1 MFKLRVD
8 TGGTFTDCWGLGEG
22 ETSPR
27 LAKVLSSG
35 RLRVAVREWL
45 RENELRIAVPDSWR
59 VADAFFTGYKLES
72 AGTSAL
78 VLSFEAAT
86 GRTIL
91 SRPLPAAAS
100 VDLFTREEAPVLG
113 ARLLTGTP
121 LDRPFPP
128 TDFRLATTRGTNALL
143 EHKGA
148 EVALF
153 VTRGF
158 ADLPI
163 LRDQRRADL
172 FALKHD
178 RPAPLFAR
186 VVEVGER
193 LDASGEIL
201 TALSIDPDIDTQSRE
216 ILGAGITVAAV
227 ALLHSHRN
235 PAHELALR
243 DHLLGLGFTHVSTSA
258 ELAPLV
264 KILPRL
270 DTTLA
275 NATLQPFMQAFV
287 DHHRERL
294 SGGSR
299 LFMMTSAGGL
309 EPMEQFRPKDSLLSG
324 PAGGVSGAAAIAEE
338 LGFPS
343 VLTFDMG
350 GTSTD
355 VARYEGGF
363 QYDFEQRVGNA
374 RVLAPALRIE
384 TVAAGGGSICR
395 WENGGLR
402 VGPESAGAAPGPAC
416 YGCGGPLTITDV
428 NLLLG
433 RIDPGNFGIPLT
445 ASNLAAARD
454 AALTVQ
460 HEAGLGGDEPDA
472 AFLAGLLDLAVEQ
485 MADAIRTISVREGAD
500 PADYALLAFGGA
512 GPLHAC
518 AIAERLGIT
527 TILVPVEAGVLSA
540 YGLECAGIE
549 RVVERQID
557 RPIDDPAIEGLFAG
571 VEQDALSSLAATGE
585 MGSITRRLAELR
597 LAGQD
602 ATLTL
607 DVDVSGSLGEAFAAR
622 YRSIFGYELPAG
634 RPIEVVSYRAI
645 AGTGRRIPR
654 SMCHGLPGHGSVPDE
669 QGPDHLHPRSDVSPG
684 CMGRMPTPHLDRSS
698 LRPGDTIAGPRV
710 IQDPFSTLYL
720 APGWIARA
728 AENGSLVVTIQKAKT
743 ENATSRPPAV
753 VRELFRHR
761 FDHLVREMGT
771 MLQRSAI
778 STNVKERADFSC
790 ALLDGEGELITS
802 APHIPVHLG
811 ALGLCVRKVRERIA
825 MAPGDTIL
833 TNHPAAGGSHLPD
846 VTLITPVFDPLG
858 PDGLD
863 SNRPV
868 AYIANRAHHAEI
880 GGITPGSMPPAAT
893 RLAEEGVV
901 FAPRHLIRGGRSC
914 FDEITGILTNAP
926 YPTRRLSDNLADL
939 NAQLAA
945 NRRGAAML
953 EALLDEHGA
962 AALKEQ
968 FDHLKDRSLEALRE
982 HLVRFGDRD
991 TSAAETLDD
1000 GTPIRVSI
1008 RCRGGTLAIS
1018 FVGSGAEH
1026 PGNLNAT
1033 PAILQ
1038 SAVLYVL
1045 RLWTQSPVPLNEGIM
1060 RAVSI
1065 ELPEGFLNPPFDED
1079 PMRCPAVVGGNV
1091 ETSQRVVDTLLKA
1104 LCVQAC
1110 SQGTMNNF
1118 LFGDGRFGYY
1128 ETICGGSGAGPGYD
1142 GTSGVHTHMTNTAIT
1157 DPEILEQRY
1166 PVRLHRF
1173 SLRCGSGGR
1182 GRWRGGDGIV
1192 REIEFLRPLQ
1202 VSLLAQHRA
1211 VAPYGCEGGE
1221 PGQCG
1226 RQILNGRE
1234 LPGITAFAAQAGDR
1248 LIIETPGGGGWG
1260 IA

>member
-8 TGGTFTDCWGLGEG
+8 TGGTFTDCWGLAEG
-22 ETSPR
+22 ETIPR

-35 RLRVAVREWL
+35 RLRVAVREWS
-45 RENELRIAVPDSWR
+45 RPHELIIEVPASWR
-59 VADAFFTGYKLES
+59 IGDTFFTGYKLES
-72 AGTSAL
+72 DGGTAL
-78 VLSFEAAT
+78 VLSFEAST
-86 GRTIL
+86 GRLVL
-91 SRPLPAAAS
+91 SRPLPPSES

-113 ARLLTGTP
+113 ARILTGTA

-128 TDFRLATTRGTNALL
+128 MDFRLATTRGTNALL
-143 EHKGA
+143 ERKGA
-148 EVALF
+148 AVALF

-163 LRDQRRADL
+163 IRDQRRTDL
-172 FALKHD
+172 FALQHE

-186 VVEVGER
+186 VVEVEER
-193 LDASGEIL
+193 LDASGKIL
-201 TALSIDPDIDTQSRE
+201 TELSFDPDFDTQARG
-216 ILGAGITVAAV
+216 ILEAGITIAAV

-235 PAHELALR
+235 PVHELALR
-243 DHLLGLGFTHVSTSA
+243 DYLLSLGFTHVSTSA

-270 DTTLA
+270 ETALA
-275 NATLQPFMQAFV
+275 NATLQPVMQTFV
-287 DHHRERL
+287 DHHRERF
-294 SGGSR
+294 SGDSR
-299 LFMMTSAGGL
+299 LLMMTSAGGL

-338 LGFPS
+338 LGFS
-343 VLTFDMG
+343 RVLTFDMG

-355 VARYEGGF
+355 VARYDDGF
-363 QYDFEQRVGNA
+363 QYDFEQRVGDA

-416 YGCGGPLTITDV
+416 YGRGGPLTITDV

-433 RIDPGNFGIPLT
+433 RIDPENFGIPLT

-454 AALTVQ
+454 AALALQ
-460 HEAGLGGDEPDA
+460 QQAGLPGEEPNA

-485 MADAIRTISVREGAD
+485 MADAIRTISVREGSD
-500 PADYALLAFGGA
+500 PAEYALLAFGGA

-518 AIAERLGIT
+518 AIAERLGMT
-527 TILVPVEAGVLSA
+527 TILVPGEAGVLSA

-549 RVVERQID
+549 RFAERQID
-557 RPIDDPAIEGLFAG
+557 RPIDDPALADLFTSVENEALTSLIDAG
-571 VEQDALSSLAATGE
+571 ESGA
-585 MGSITRRLAELR
+585 ITRRLAELR
-597 LAGQD
+597 LSGQD

-607 DVDVSGSLGEAFAAR
+607 EVGLSGSLAEAFAAR
-622 YRSIFGYELPAG
+622 YRTIFGYEPPAG
-634 RPIEVVSYRAI
+634 RTIEVVSYRAI
-645 AGTGRRIPR
+645 AGTGRRTPR
-654 SMCHGLPGHGSVPDE
+654 NETCESFA
-669 QGPDHLHPRSDVSPG
+669 
-684 CMGRMPTPHLDRSS
+684 PTTHDASFLDRAS
-698 LRPGDTIAGPRV
+698 LRPGDTIDGPRV

-720 APGWIARA
+720 APGWTARA
-728 AENGSLVVTIQKAKT
+728 TENGSLVVTFQETKT
-743 ENATSRPPAV
+743 ENTTPRPESV

-811 ALGLCVRKVRERIA
+811 ALGLCVRKVRECIA

-846 VTLITPVFDPLG
+846 VTLITPVFGPAG

-863 SNRPV
+863 VTKPV

-901 FAPRHLIRGGRSC
+901 FAPCYLIRGGESC
-914 FDEITGILTNAP
+914 FDEVADALTIAP
-926 YPTRRLSDNLADL
+926 FPTRLLSDNLADL

-945 NRRGAAML
+945 NRRGTAML
-953 EALLDEHGA
+953 EVLLDEHGA
-962 AALKEQ
+962 VMVKEQ
-968 FDHLKDRSLEALRE
+968 FTHLKDRSLEALRE
-982 HLVRFGDRD
+982 HLVRFGDREV
-991 TSAAETLDD
+991 TAEETLDD

-1008 RCRGGTLAIS
+1008 QCGDGRLAIS
-1018 FVGSGAEH
+1018 FAGSGGVH

-1045 RLWTQSPVPLNEGIM
+1045 RLWTQSPVPLNEGLM

-1065 ELPEGFLNPPFDED
+1065 DLPEGFLNPPFDDD

-1104 LCVQAC
+1104 LGVQAC

-1118 LFGDGRFGYY
+1118 LFGDGSFGYY

-1142 GTSGVHTHMTNTAIT
+1142 GTSGLHTHMTNTAIT

-1173 SLRCGSGGR
+1173 ALRRGSGGR
-1182 GRWRGGDGIV
+1182 GRWQGGDGIV

-1202 VSLLAQHRA
+1202 VSLLTQHRD

-1221 PGQCG
+1221 AGQCG
-1226 RQILNGRE
+1226 RQTLNGEE
-1234 LPGITAFAAQAGDR
+1234 LPGIAAFGANAGDR
-1248 LIIETPGGGGWG
+1248 LVIETPGGGGWG
-1260 IA
+1260 PVISIQ

>member
-8 TGGTFTDCWGLGEG
+8 TGGTFTDCWGLAEG
-22 ETSPR
+22 ETIPR

-35 RLRVAVREWL
+35 RLRVAVRAWP
-45 RENELRIAVPDSWR
+45 RPNELIIEVPASWR
-59 VADAFFTGYKLES
+59 IGDTFFTGYKLES
-72 AGTSAL
+72 DGATAL

-86 GRTIL
+86 GHLFL
-91 SRPLPAAAS
+91 SRPLPPAEA

-128 TDFRLATTRGTNALL
+128 MDFRLATTRGTNALL
-143 EHKGA
+143 ERKGA
-148 EVALF
+148 AVALF

-163 LRDQRRADL
+163 IRDQRRADL
-172 FALKHD
+172 FALKHE
-178 RPAPLFAR
+178 RPAPLFSR
-186 VVEVGER
+186 VVEVDER

-201 TALSIDPDIDTQSRE
+201 TNLSFDPDFDTQARK
-216 ILGAGITVAAV
+216 ILESGINVAAV

-235 PAHELALR
+235 PVHELALR
-243 DHLLGLGFTHVSTSA
+243 DHLLSLGFAHVSTSA

-270 DTTLA
+270 ETALA
-275 NATLQPFMQAFV
+275 NATLQPVMQAFV
-287 DHHRERL
+287 DHHRERF
-294 SGGSR
+294 SDGSR
-299 LFMMTSAGGL
+299 LLMMTSAGGL
-309 EPMEQFRPKDSLLSG
+309 EPMERFRPKDSLLSG

-338 LGFPS
+338 LGFS
-343 VLTFDMG
+343 RVLTFDMG

-355 VARYEGGF
+355 VARYDDGF
-363 QYDFEQRVGNA
+363 QYDFEQRVGDA

-416 YGCGGPLTITDV
+416 YGRGGPLTITDV

-433 RIDPGNFGIPLT
+433 RIDPENFGIPLT

-454 AALTVQ
+454 AAVALQ
-460 HEAGLGGDEPDA
+460 EEAGLGGDEPDA

-485 MADAIRTISVREGAD
+485 MADAIRTISVREGSD

-518 AIAERLGIT
+518 AIAERLGMT
-527 TILVPVEAGVLSA
+527 TILVPGEAGVLSA

-549 RVVERQID
+549 RFAERQID
-557 RPIDDPAIEGLFAG
+557 RPVDDPALTDLFTSVENEALTSLIEAG
-571 VEQDALSSLAATGE
+571 ETGT
-585 MGSITRRLAELR
+585 INRRLAELR
-597 LAGQD
+597 LSGQD

-607 DVDVSGSLGEAFAAR
+607 EVGLSGSLAEAFGAR
-622 YRSIFGYELPAG
+622 YRTIFGYEPPAG
-634 RPIEVVSYRAI
+634 RTVEVVSYRAI
-645 AGTGRRIPR
+645 ACTGRRIPR
-654 SMCHGLPGHGSVPDE
+654 HE
-669 QGPDHLHPRSDVSPG
+669 IRERSALTTHDASF
-684 CMGRMPTPHLDRSS
+684 LDRSS
-698 LRPGDTIAGPRV
+698 LLPGDTVTGPRV

-720 APGWIARA
+720 APGWTARA
-728 AENGSLVVTIQKAKT
+728 MENGALVLNVQEVKT
-743 ENATSRPPAV
+743 DASTSRPDSV

-790 ALLDGEGELITS
+790 ALLDSEGELITS

-811 ALGLCVRKVRERIA
+811 ALGLCVRKVRERIT

-846 VTLITPVFDPLG
+846 VTLITPVFDPV
-858 PDGLD
+858 D
-863 SNRPV
+863 SAKPV

-901 FAPRHLIRGGRSC
+901 FAPCHLIRGGESC
-914 FDEITGILTNAP
+914 FDKVADVLTNAP
-926 YPTRRLSDNLADL
+926 FPTRRLSDNLADL

-953 EALLDEHGA
+953 EALIDDHGA
-962 AALKEQ
+962 VMVKEQ
-968 FDHLKDRSLEALRE
+968 FTHLKDRSLEALRE
-982 HLVRFGDRD
+982 HLVRFGDREV
-991 TSAAETLDD
+991 SAEETLDD

-1008 RCRGGTLAIS
+1008 RCGEGRLAIS
-1018 FVGSGAEH
+1018 FAGSGAVH

-1038 SAVLYVL
+1038 SAALYVL
-1045 RLWTQSPVPLNEGIM
+1045 RLWTQSPVPLNEGLM

-1065 ELPEGFLNPPFDED
+1065 DLPEGFLNPPFDED
-1079 PMRCPAVVGGNV
+1079 PMCCPAVVGGNV

-1104 LCVQAC
+1104 LGVQAC

-1118 LFGDGRFGYY
+1118 LFGDGTFGYY

-1142 GTSGVHTHMTNTAIT
+1142 GTSGLHTHMTNTAIT

-1173 SLRCGSGGR
+1173 SLRHGSGGR
-1182 GRWRGGDGIV
+1182 GRWQGGDGIV

-1202 VSLLAQHRA
+1202 VSLLTQHRV

-1221 PGQCG
+1221 AGQCG
-1226 RQILNGRE
+1226 QQTLNGVE
-1234 LPGITAFAAQAGDR
+1234 LPGIAAFGANAGDR
-1248 LIIETPGGGGWG
+1248 LVIETPGGGGFG
-1260 IA
+1260 NR

>member
-8 TGGTFTDCWGLGEG
+8 TGGTFTDCWGLAEG
-22 ETSPR
+22 ETIPR

-35 RLRVAVREWL
+35 RLRVAVREW
-45 RENELRIAVPDSWR
+45 RRPHELIIEVPASWR
-59 VADAFFTGYKLES
+59 IGDTFFTGYKLES
-72 AGTSAL
+72 AGATAL

-86 GRTIL
+86 GRLVL
-91 SRPLPAAAS
+91 SRPLPPSEA

-121 LDRPFPP
+121 LDRPFPAM
-128 TDFRLATTRGTNALL
+128 DFRLATTRGTNALL
-143 EHKGA
+143 ERKGA
-148 EVALF
+148 SVALF
-153 VTRGF
+153 VTRCF

-163 LRDQRRADL
+163 IRDQRRADL
-172 FALKHD
+172 FALKHE

-186 VVEVGER
+186 VIEVAER

-201 TALSIDPDIDTQSRE
+201 TEPSLDPDFDTQARG
-216 ILGAGITVAAV
+216 ILESGITVAAV

-235 PAHELALR
+235 PVHELALR
-243 DHLLGLGFTHVSTSA
+243 DHLLSLGFTHVSTSA

-270 DTTLA
+270 ETALA
-275 NATLQPFMQAFV
+275 NATLQPVMQAFV
-287 DHHRERL
+287 DHHRERF
-294 SGGSR
+294 SGDSR
-299 LFMMTSAGGL
+299 LLMMTSAGGL
-309 EPMEQFRPKDSLLSG
+309 EPMERFRPKDSLLSG

-338 LGFPS
+338 LGFS
-343 VLTFDMG
+343 RVLTFDMG

-355 VARYEGGF
+355 VARYDDGF
-363 QYDFEQRVGNA
+363 QYEFQHRVGDA

-416 YGCGGPLTITDV
+416 YGRGGPLTITDV

-433 RIDPGNFGIPLT
+433 RIDPENFGIPLT

-454 AALTVQ
+454 AALKLQ
-460 HEAGLGGDEPDA
+460 QEAGLGVDEPDP

-485 MADAIRTISVREGAD
+485 MADAIRTISVREGSD

-518 AIAERLGIT
+518 AIAERLGMT
-527 TILVPVEAGVLSA
+527 TILVPGEAGVLSA

-549 RVVERQID
+549 RFAERQLD
-557 RPIDDPAIEGLFAG
+557 RPVDDPALADLFTS
-571 VEQDALSSLAATGE
+571 VENEALSSLTDAGE
-585 MGSITRRLAELR
+585 GGTITRRLAELR
-597 LAGQD
+597 LSGQD

-607 DVDVSGSLGEAFAAR
+607 EVGLSGSLADAFAVR
-622 YRSIFGYELPAG
+622 YRTIFGYEPPAG
-634 RPIEVVSYRAI
+634 RTIELVSYRAI
-645 AGTGRRIPR
+645 AGTARHTPR
-654 SMCHGLPGHGSVPDE
+654 NETRESFAPTTHDTSFL
-669 QGPDHLHPRSDVSPG
+669 DHTKLRS
-684 CMGRMPTPHLDRSS
+684 
-698 LRPGDTIAGPRV
+698 GDTIVGPRV
-710 IQDPFSTLYL
+710 IQDPFSTLSL
-720 APGWIARA
+720 APGWTARA
-728 AENGSLVVTIQKAKT
+728 TENGSLVVTCHETKAEST
-743 ENATSRPPAV
+743 TSRPESV

-846 VTLITPVFDPLG
+846 VTLITPVFGPPG
-858 PDGLD
+858 PDGLG
-863 SNRPV
+863 STLPV

-901 FAPRHLIRGGRSC
+901 FTPRHLIRGGESC
-914 FDEITGILTNAP
+914 FDEVADVLTNAP
-926 YPTRRLSDNLADL
+926 FPTRRLSDNLADL

-945 NRRGAAML
+945 NRRGTAML
-953 EALLDEHGA
+953 ELLLEEHGA
-962 AALKEQ
+962 AAVKEQ
-968 FDHLKDRSLEALRE
+968 FAHLKDRSLEALRE
-982 HLVRFGDRD
+982 HLVRFGEREV
-991 TSAAETLDD
+991 TAEETLDD

-1008 RCRGGTLAIS
+1008 RCGDGMLAIS
-1018 FVGSGAEH
+1018 FAGSGSVH
-1026 PGNLNAT
+1026 SGNLNAT

-1045 RLWTQSPVPLNEGIM
+1045 RLWTQSPVPLNEGLM

-1065 ELPEGFLNPPFDED
+1065 DLPEGFLNPPFDDD

-1104 LCVQAC
+1104 LGVQAC

-1118 LFGDGRFGYY
+1118 LFGDGSFGYY
-1128 ETICGGSGAGPGYD
+1128 ETICGGSGAGSGYD
-1142 GTSGVHTHMTNTAIT
+1142 GTSGLHTHMTNTAIT

-1173 SLRCGSGGR
+1173 SLRRGSGGR
-1182 GRWRGGDGIV
+1182 GRWQGGDGIV
-1192 REIEFLRPLQ
+1192 REIEFLKPLQ
-1202 VSLLAQHRA
+1202 VSLLTQHRV

-1221 PGQCG
+1221 AGQCG
-1226 RQILNGRE
+1226 RQTLNGVE
-1234 LPGITAFAAQAGDR
+1234 LPGIAAFGANAGDR
-1248 LIIETPGGGGWG
+1248 LVIETPGGGGWG
-1260 IA
+1260 MA

>member
-8 TGGTFTDCWGLGEG
+8 TGGTFTDCWGLAEG
-22 ETSPR
+22 ETIPR

-35 RLRVAVREWL
+35 RLRVAVQRWL
-45 RENELRIAVPDSWR
+45 GPTELILKVPRSWR
-59 VADAFFTGYKLES
+59 VGDTFFTGYKLES
-72 AGTSAL
+72 GGSTAL
-78 VLSFEAAT
+78 VLSYEWET
-86 GRTIL
+86 GRL
-91 SRPLPAAAS
+91 VVSRPLPESES

-121 LDRPFPP
+121 LDRPLPP
-128 TDFRLATTRGTNALL
+128 MDFRLATTRGTNALL
-143 EHKGA
+143 ERKGA
-148 EVALF
+148 PVALF

-163 LRDQRRADL
+163 IRDQRRADL
-172 FALKHD
+172 FALKHE

-186 VVEVGER
+186 VVEVEER
-193 LDASGEIL
+193 LEASGEIL
-201 TALSIDPDIDTQSRE
+201 KNLSLDPDFDTKAREVIQS
-216 ILGAGITVAAV
+216 GISVAAV

-235 PAHELALR
+235 RVHEIALR
-243 DHLLGLGFTHVSTSA
+243 NHLLSLGFTHVSTSA

-270 DTTLA
+270 ETTLA
-275 NATLQPFMQAFV
+275 NATLQPVMQAFV

-294 SGGSR
+294 SGESR
-299 LFMMTSAGGL
+299 LLMMTSAGGL

-338 LGFPS
+338 LGFS
-343 VLTFDMG
+343 RVLTFDMG

-355 VARYEGGF
+355 VARYDDGF
-363 QYDFEQRVGNA
+363 QYDFEQRVGDA

-402 VGPESAGAAPGPAC
+402 VGPESAGASPGPAC
-416 YGCGGPLTITDV
+416 YGRGGPLTITDV

-433 RIDPGNFGIPLT
+433 RIDPENFSIPLA

-454 AALTVQ
+454 AALTLQ

-472 AFLAGLLDLAVEQ
+472 PLLAGLLDLAVEQ
-485 MADAIRTISVREGAD
+485 MADAIRTISVREGSD

-518 AIAERLGIT
+518 AIAERLGMM
-527 TILVPVEAGVLSA
+527 TILVPGEAGVLSA

-549 RVVERQID
+549 RFAERQID
-557 RPIDDPAIEGLFAG
+557 RPVDDPALADLFTSVENEAVTSLIDAG
-571 VEQDALSSLAATGE
+571 ETGT
-585 MGSITRRLAELR
+585 ITRRIAELR
-597 LAGQD
+597 LSGQD

-607 DVDVSGSLGEAFAAR
+607 EVGLSGSIADSFAER
-622 YRSIFGYELPAG
+622 YRMIFGYEPPVG
-634 RPIEVVSYRAI
+634 RSIEVVSYRAI
-645 AGTGRRIPR
+645 AGTGRRIPKNETR
-654 SMCHGLPGHGSVPDE
+654 E
-669 QGPDHLHPRSDVSPG
+669 RFA
-684 CMGRMPTPHLDRSS
+684 PTTHDASFLDRTK

-720 APGWIARA
+720 APGWTARA
-728 AENGSLVVTIQKAKT
+728 TENGSLVVTCQETKT
-743 ENATSRPPAV
+743 ENTNPRPESV

-846 VTLITPVFDPLG
+846 VTLITPIFDRIESTRPL
-858 PDGLD
+858 
-863 SNRPV
+863 

-901 FAPRHLIRGGRSC
+901 FAPCHLIRGGELC
-914 FDEITGILTNAP
+914 FDEVAGVLTNAP
-926 YPTRRLSDNLADL
+926 FPTRRLSDNLADL

-962 AALKEQ
+962 TAVTEQ
-968 FDHLKDRSLEALRE
+968 FVHLKDRSLEALRE
-982 HLVRFGDRD
+982 HLVCFGDREV
-991 TSAAETLDD
+991 AAEELLDD
-1000 GTPIRVSI
+1000 STPIRVAI
-1008 RCRGGTLAIS
+1008 RCGDGRLAIS
-1018 FVGSGAEH
+1018 FAGSGALH
-1026 PGNLNAT
+1026 PGNLNAS

-1045 RLWTQSPVPLNEGIM
+1045 RLWTQSPVPLNEGLM

-1065 ELPEGFLNPPFDED
+1065 ELPEGFLNPPFDDD

-1104 LCVQAC
+1104 LGVEAC

-1118 LFGDGRFGYY
+1118 LFGDGSFGYY

-1142 GTSGVHTHMTNTAIT
+1142 GTSGLHTHMTNTAIT

-1173 SLRCGSGGR
+1173 ALRRGSGGR
-1182 GRWRGGDGIV
+1182 GRWQGGDGIV

-1202 VSLLAQHRA
+1202 VSLLTQHRI

-1221 PGQCG
+1221 AGQCG
-1226 RQILNGRE
+1226 RQTLNGE
-1234 LPGITAFAAQAGDR
+1234 DLPGIAAFRANSGDR
-1248 LIIETPGGGGWG
+1248 LVIETPGGGGWG
-1260 IA
+1260 DRE

>member
-8 TGGTFTDCWGLGEG
+8 TGGTFTDCWGLTEG
-22 ETSPR
+22 ETIPR

-35 RLRVAVREWL
+35 RLRVAVREW
-45 RENELRIAVPDSWR
+45 RRPHELIIEVPASWR
-59 VADAFFTGYKLES
+59 IGDTFFTGYKLES
-72 AGTSAL
+72 DGATAL

-86 GRTIL
+86 GCLVL

-128 TDFRLATTRGTNALL
+128 MDFRLATTRGTNALL
-143 EHKGA
+143 ERKGA
-148 EVALF
+148 AVALF

-163 LRDQRRADL
+163 IRDQRRADL
-172 FALKHD
+172 FALKHE

-201 TALSIDPDIDTQSRE
+201 TELSLDPDFDTQARE
-216 ILGAGITVAAV
+216 VLGSGINVAAV

-235 PAHELALR
+235 PVHELALR
-243 DHLLGLGFTHVSTSA
+243 DHLLSLGFAHVSTSA

-270 DTTLA
+270 ETALA
-275 NATLQPFMQAFV
+275 NATLQPVMQAFV
-287 DHHRERL
+287 DHHRERF
-294 SGGSR
+294 SDGSR
-299 LFMMTSAGGL
+299 LLMMTSAGGL
-309 EPMEQFRPKDSLLSG
+309 EPMERFRPKDSLLSG

-338 LGFPS
+338 LGFS
-343 VLTFDMG
+343 RVLTFDMG

-355 VARYEGGF
+355 VARYDDGF
-363 QYDFEQRVGNA
+363 QYDFEQRVGDA

-416 YGCGGPLTITDV
+416 YGGGGPLTITDV

-433 RIDPGNFGIPLT
+433 RIDPENFGIPLT

-454 AALTVQ
+454 AAVALQ
-460 HEAGLGGDEPDA
+460 EEAGLGADEPDA

-485 MADAIRTISVREGAD
+485 MADAIRTISVREGSD

-518 AIAERLGIT
+518 AIAERLGMK
-527 TILVPVEAGVLSA
+527 TILVPGEAGVLSA

-549 RVVERQID
+549 RFAERQID
-557 RPIDDPAIEGLFAG
+557 RPVEDPALPDLFTSVENEALTSLIEAG
-571 VEQDALSSLAATGE
+571 ETGT
-585 MGSITRRLAELR
+585 ITRRLAELR
-597 LAGQD
+597 LSGQD

-607 DVDVSGSLGEAFAAR
+607 EVGLSGSLAEAFGAR
-622 YRSIFGYELPAG
+622 YRTIFGYEPPAG
-634 RPIEVVSYRAI
+634 RTVEVVSYRAI

-654 SMCHGLPGHGSVPDE
+654 HE
-669 QGPDHLHPRSDVSPG
+669 IRERSALTTHDASF
-684 CMGRMPTPHLDRSS
+684 LDRSS
-698 LRPGDTIAGPRV
+698 LLPGDTVTGPRV

-720 APGWIARA
+720 APGWTARA
-728 AENGSLVVTIQKAKT
+728 MENGALVVNVQEVKT
-743 ENATSRPPAV
+743 DASTSRPESV

-790 ALLDGEGELITS
+790 ALLDSVGELITS

-811 ALGLCVRKVRERIA
+811 ALGLCVRKVRERIT

-846 VTLITPVFDPLG
+846 VTLITPVFDPV
-858 PDGLD
+858 D
-863 SNRPV
+863 SAKPV

-901 FAPRHLIRGGRSC
+901 FAPCHLIRGGESC
-914 FDEITGILTNAP
+914 FNEIAGVLTNAP
-926 YPTRRLSDNLADL
+926 FPTRRLSDNLADL

-953 EALLDEHGA
+953 EALIDDHGA
-962 AALKEQ
+962 VMVKEQ
-968 FDHLKDRSLEALRE
+968 FTHLKDRSLEALRE
-982 HLVRFGDRD
+982 HLVRFGDREV
-991 TSAAETLDD
+991 SAEETLDD

-1008 RCRGGTLAIS
+1008 RCGEGRLAIS
-1018 FVGSGAEH
+1018 FAGSGAAH

-1045 RLWTQSPVPLNEGIM
+1045 RLWTQSPVPLNEGLM

-1065 ELPEGFLNPPFDED
+1065 DLPEGFLNPPFDED
-1079 PMRCPAVVGGNV
+1079 PIWCPAVVGGNV

-1104 LCVQAC
+1104 LGLQAC

-1118 LFGDGRFGYY
+1118 LFGDGTFGYY

-1142 GTSGVHTHMTNTAIT
+1142 GTSGLHTHMTNTAIT

-1173 SLRCGSGGR
+1173 ALRRESGGR
-1182 GRWRGGDGIV
+1182 GQWQGGDGIV

-1202 VSLLAQHRA
+1202 VSLLTQHRV

-1226 RQILNGRE
+1226 RQTLNGVE
-1234 LPGITAFAAQAGDR
+1234 LPGITAFSARVGDR
-1248 LIIETPGGGGWG
+1248 LTIETPGGGGFG
-1260 IA
+1260 DR